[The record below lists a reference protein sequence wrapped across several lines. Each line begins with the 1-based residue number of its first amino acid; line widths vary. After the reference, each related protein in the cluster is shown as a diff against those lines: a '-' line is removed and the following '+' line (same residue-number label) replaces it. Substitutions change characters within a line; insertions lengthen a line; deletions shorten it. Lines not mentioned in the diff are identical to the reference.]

1 MPQLDSDYFLPI
13 AVDPFP
19 DESTRGLLL
28 RLAKVNHLS
37 HPRRILD
44 LLRPSG
50 PADLLEAD
58 LPRFCELSPI
68 DPISLRGLALTSYL
82 DHRGTR
88 CYALAG
94 ERISKDYFLTHKHAR
109 VCPFCLLQ
117 FGYARRSW
125 DFTLCT
131 ACPIHGTVLID
142 HCPDCGRHL
151 NWLRRTIDECPCG
164 FSLTSI
170 VPSDATAFECWHAGL
185 IWYSLG
191 VGSGFATSSPL
202 PPLMAGRLAMLS
214 LDGLFKLTWYLGV
227 YVAANGTQPAGKGR
241 HLPTVA
247 EASQILGACCEQLM
261 AWPGSYLRTLERLA
275 SAPVWNLPGSWTRAW
290 YGPLQEFLFR
300 EMDDAELG
308 FVRSAFEVAVRRI
321 WKERPANRRAIV
333 ISQQQELDF
342 GA

>member
-1 MPQLDSDYFLPI
+1 
-13 AVDPFP
+13 
-19 DESTRGLLL
+19 
-28 RLAKVNHLS
+28 
-37 HPRRILD
+37 
-44 LLRPSG
+44 
-50 PADLLEAD
+50 
-58 LPRFCELSPI
+58 
-68 DPISLRGLALTSYL
+68 
-82 DHRGTR
+82 
-88 CYALAG
+88 
-94 ERISKDYFLTHKHAR
+94 
-109 VCPFCLLQ
+109 
-117 FGYARRSW
+117 
-125 DFTLCT
+125 
-131 ACPIHGTVLID
+131 
-142 HCPDCGRHL
+142 
-151 NWLRRTIDECPCG
+151 
-164 FSLTSI
+164 
-170 VPSDATAFECWHAGL
+170 
-185 IWYSLG
+185 
-191 VGSGFATSSPL
+191 
-202 PPLMAGRLAMLS
+202 MAGRLAMLS